1 MPPASATVCALG
13 IPGVRM
19 SLSDSPD
26 GVDLTFAVVGDAAEL
41 RKRAHEALAGTYPM
55 TPESTALVRRVHAT
69 IFDEPYGLVVHA
81 VPIDPAQLD
90 SVRAAFLERLDD
102 LRSGRCD

>member
-41 RKRAHEALAGTYPM
+41 RKRAHEALAGTYPLR
-55 TPESTALVRRVHAT
+55 PESAALVRRVHAT
-69 IFDEPYGLVVHA
+69 ILDEPYGLVVHA

-90 SVRAAFLERLDD
+90 SVRAAFVERLDD
-102 LRSGRCD
+102 LRASGCD